1 MQKALIIIFWTHVS
15 TSIMFTVQ
23 INRIR
28 FLLLV
33 EVLED
38 SVGMSREHASD
49 VSDYATEA
57 NRLLISLSA
66 RNNFGVG

>member
-57 NRLLISLSA
+57 NRVLISLSA